1 MPQHQR
7 VRSRTTPQPDLPHQP
22 STRTTRSQSRDIDIP
37 HIKHRAQSTRRIV
50 RGASVGSTSSVDS
63 NTGRAT
69 RVSRTAAARTL
80 PIVEENAVVPYPDL
94 PEPEPE
100 APADVGEVTPLP
112 PLVAF
117 DYVAHQTPGAQS
129 NSSDATTI
137 STAQSVHDPNELDN
151 DVMIEFLEDL
161 FTDASKILEIV
172 APKNAPAEQLVSVA
186 SEAASPGSKTRRL
199 VAKRGERF
207 KEARENFGDGD
218 FINIET
224 VLASLVSGESF
235 YETGTFSRPNAVL
248 YKANVATLVK
258 QVATL
263 PEDRSVIYDGLL
275 SLDNTFPRN
284 LMDPVDYQDANAE
297 PAGNPLIAETVS
309 LALDIRTQFAISL
322 LIKHEAEENFNPDEL
337 IRSVFFTVPEDD
349 EDGAVASHLRGW
361 EILGLGLSDDEL
373 PAFVKEAATR
383 RVEQIRQIFQEDE
396 DSLEQGSHINVEML
410 ESAFPW
416 RDFVVRVLKWASL
429 YNVKLDN
436 EVDSLGGVPAIQDS
450 LKQYLETADIRS
462 PGKRNQTASPS
473 QRASTAK
480 AETQSQHV
488 PKTAAGVFKVVKRR
502 LARLSGQKIDVA
514 EDSGEVGT
522 QSHVAPQ
529 VAEDE
534 YQPPVVEDE
543 EDEDDPRTVV
553 NIPTEQSAMQE
564 DLERLRQRERQN
576 KENMQRSATESGTPA
591 RKSFYDRQSGA
602 TRVSFDEPEVS
613 SSRNHGKRWRAET
626 ESDEE
631 EEYETRVS
639 NKKRKAPVEKKAQY
653 APSSAPARGPVNL
666 SSAGST
672 RVQPR
677 PQEESDDDDGE
688 DDGDDAARQLK
699 AINRQA
705 RAINSTLGTRTARG
719 RTRWSD
725 EEVNVLMRLIAEF
738 GHMSQPWV
746 RIKKADAAGDN
757 VLWRRTN
764 TDLKDKAI
772 NILYSYRLAGQP
784 LPKGFE
790 YFKLPANLEKKVND
804 RRGI

>member
-1 MPQHQR
+1 M
-7 VRSRTTPQPDLPHQP
+7 
-22 STRTTRSQSRDIDIP
+22 
-37 HIKHRAQSTRRIV
+37 
-50 RGASVGSTSSVDS
+50 
-63 NTGRAT
+63 
-69 RVSRTAAARTL
+69 
-80 PIVEENAVVPYPDL
+80 PYPDL

-100 APADVGEVTPLP
+100 APVDVGEVTPLL

-117 DYVAHQTPGAQS
+117 DYVAHQTPGSQS

-161 FTDASKILEIV
+161 FTDANKILEIV
-172 APKNAPAEQLVSVA
+172 APKNAPAKQLVYIA

-199 VAKRGERF
+199 LAKRGERF
-207 KEARENFGDGD
+207 REARENFGDGD
-218 FINIET
+218 LINIET
-224 VLASLVSGESF
+224 VLASLVNGESF
-235 YETGTFSRPNAVL
+235 YEPGTFSRPNAVL

-263 PEDRSVIYDGLL
+263 REDRSDIYDGLL

-297 PAGNPLIAETVS
+297 PAGNPLIVETVS
-309 LALDIRTQFAISL
+309 LALDIRTQFAVSL
-322 LIKHEAEENFNPDEL
+322 LIKHEAEENFNPDGL

-349 EDGAVASHLRGW
+349 EDGAVASSRLRGW
-361 EILGLGLSDDEL
+361 EMPGLGLSDDEL
-373 PAFVKEAATR
+373 PAFVREAATR
-383 RVEQIRQIFQEDE
+383 RVEQIWQIFQDE
-396 DSLEQGSHINVEML
+396 DSLEQESHINAEML
-410 ESAFPW
+410 DSAFPW

-462 PGKRNQTASPS
+462 PGKRNQTVSPS
-473 QRASTAK
+473 QRASTAG
-480 AETQSQHV
+480 AETQSQQV
-488 PKTAAGVFKVVKRR
+488 PKTAAGVFKVVKRG
-502 LARLSGQKIDVA
+502 LARLSGQKVDVA

-522 QSHVAPQ
+522 QSRAAPQ
-529 VAEDE
+529 VTEDE

-543 EDEDDPRTVV
+543 EDEDDSRTVTNV
-553 NIPTEQSAMQE
+553 PTEQSAMQE

-576 KENMQRSATESGTPA
+576 KENMQRSATESGAPA

-602 TRVSFDEPEVS
+602 MRVSFDEPEAS
-613 SSRNHGKRWRAET
+613 SSRHHGKRWRAET
-626 ESDEE
+626 ESEEE

-653 APSSAPARGPVNL
+653 APSSAPARGPANL

-677 PQEESDDDDGE
+677 PQEESDDDGD
-688 DDGDDAARQLK
+688 DDGDDAAGQLK
-699 AINRQA
+699 AVNRQA
-705 RAINSTLGTRTARG
+705 RAVNSTHGTRTARE

-746 RIKKADAAGDN
+746 RIKQADAAGDN

-764 TDLKDKAI
+764 KDLKDKAI
-772 NILYSYRLAGQP
+772 NILYSYRL
-784 LPKGFE
+784 
-790 YFKLPANLEKKVND
+790 
-804 RRGI
+804 